1 MKIRWAILLSIFMF
15 IPSIY
20 ASNSGDSTKSSTTE
34 KLSTEEIMDAVFE
47 HVLDA
52 YEFHIITI
60 GEKHISLPLPV
71 ILIDNGKLV
80 IFSSSKFHHGHNA
93 YKNYKIAEE
102 GPKEGRIVKI
112 DNAGNI
118 IENASLIDISI
129 TKNVFSLFLSAI
141 ILCALLIPVGNKYKK
156 NPDKAPKGFQA
167 LMDMIFD
174 FIINGIAKDTLPANK
189 YWKYVPYLLT
199 LFLFILLNNIMGIIP
214 FFPFGANVSG
224 NIAVTMT
231 LAVIALI
238 VINFSGNKNYWRDIF
253 ANPNAPV
260 WLYPIL
266 IPTEIIGMFTKP
278 FALMVRLFANITA
291 GHIII
296 LSIVSVTFIIGSVA
310 MAPVSILLDFFMYF
324 IELLVAFLQ
333 AYIFTI
339 LTSLFIGL
347 AMPQHHEN

>member
-1 MKIRWAILLSIFMF
+1 MKIRITLFVFVFSLVT
-15 IPSIY
+15 SIY
-20 ASNSGDSTKSSTTE
+20 ANNHEDTINVNESNT
-34 KLSTEEIMDAVFE
+34 LSVDEIMDAVFD

-60 GEKHISLPLPV
+60 GEKHISLPLPI
-71 ILIDNGKLV
+71 ILIDEGKLV
-80 IFSSSKFHHGHNA
+80 TFSSAKFNHGHTS
-93 YKNYKIAEE
+93 YLNYKIADK

-112 DNAGNI
+112 DKEGNI

-129 TKNVFSLFLSAI
+129 TKNAFSLMLSAI
-141 ILCALLIPVGNKYKK
+141 ILCTILIPIGNKYKK

-167 LMDMIFD
+167 LMDMVFD
-174 FIINGIAKDTLPANK
+174 FVINGIAKDTLPKNK

-199 LFLFILLNNIMGIIP
+199 LFLFILLNNLMGIIP
-214 FFPFGANVSG
+214 FFPFGANASG

-231 LAVIALI
+231 LALIALL
-238 VINFSGNKNYWRDIF
+238 VINFSGNKNYWREIF
-253 ANPNAPV
+253 ANPQAPA

-266 IPTEIIGMFTKP
+266 IPTEIMGMFTKP

-296 LSIVSVTFIIGSVA
+296 LCIVSVIFIIGSVW

-333 AYIFTI
+333 AYIFTV

-347 AMPQHHEN
+347 AMPQHEEN

>member
-1 MKIRWAILLSIFMF
+1 MKIRWAILLFIFMF

-20 ASNSGDSTKSSTTE
+20 ASNSADSTKASATE

-47 HVLDA
+47 HVLDS

-112 DNAGNI
+112 DNEGNI

-129 TKNVFSLFLSAI
+129 TKNVFSLFLAAI
-141 ILCALLIPVGNKYKK
+141 LLCVILIPVGNKYKK

-189 YWKYVPYLLT
+189 YWRYVPYLLT

-238 VINFSGNKNYWRDIF
+238 VINFSGNKNYWREIF